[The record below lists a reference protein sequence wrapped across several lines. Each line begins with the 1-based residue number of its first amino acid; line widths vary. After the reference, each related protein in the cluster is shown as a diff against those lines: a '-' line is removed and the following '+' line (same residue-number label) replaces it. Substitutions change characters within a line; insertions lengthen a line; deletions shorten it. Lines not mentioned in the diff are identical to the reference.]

1 MATIVAFF
9 VGTCLNFRSN
19 ARPLNSGLEKND
31 LDDFNVELSQLF
43 KTVRNLKIRR
53 TLAFEQ
59 PYSISLCRKMNV
71 PLLRI

>member
-31 LDDFNVELSQLF
+31 LNDFNVELSQLF
-43 KTVRNLKIRR
+43 KTVRNL
-53 TLAFEQ
+53 
-59 PYSISLCRKMNV
+59 
-71 PLLRI
+71 